1 MKAKALRKK
10 MISSTGTPRSAHA
23 FTIAARTAMRAMART
38 RRRMPRAGLWA
49 TGRGAEGAPAMG
61 AGSVTV
67 QIGKGPQP
75 MG

>member
-1 MKAKALRKK
+1 MKANALRKK

-23 FTIAARTAMRAMART
+23 FTIAASIAMRAMART

-49 TGRGAEGAPAMG
+49 TGRDDAASPAMG
-61 AGSVTV
+61 AGSVTAQV
-67 QIGKGPQP
+67 RTGPQP